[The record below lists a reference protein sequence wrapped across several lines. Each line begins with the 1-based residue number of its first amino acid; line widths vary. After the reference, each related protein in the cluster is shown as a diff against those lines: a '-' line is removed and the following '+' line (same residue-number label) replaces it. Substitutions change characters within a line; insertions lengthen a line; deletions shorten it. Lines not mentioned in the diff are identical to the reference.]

1 MMNSQVIFLISAGC
15 IFGGAMLGLLLSGL
29 LPEGHLRDTSRD
41 TVKVVIGM
49 IATLAA
55 LVLGLLI
62 SSANSSFD
70 AVDTAITQTG
80 AKIILLDRALANY
93 GPETKDVREQLRNTV
108 IDGMEMFWP
117 EERAEGS
124 GLAGFERTTA
134 MEDLQ
139 TKIRKLS
146 PATDVQRQ
154 LLSQAEKL
162 SGDLLEARWLLIAQ
176 AQHTISMTFLVVLL
190 FWLTMLH
197 IGFGLL
203 APRNATVITA
213 LIISAL
219 SVSGA
224 ILLILEL
231 NHPLTGMIKVSSA
244 PLRKAL
250 EHLGR

>member
-1 MMNSQVIFLISAGC
+1 MIGSQIIFLISAGF
-15 IFGGAMLGLLLSGL
+15 IFAGALLGLLLSRL
-29 LPEGHLRDTSRD
+29 LPEEHLRDNSRA
-41 TVKVVIGM
+41 TVKVVTGM

-62 SSANSSFD
+62 SSANTSFD
-70 AVDTAITQTG
+70 AVDTAITQSG
-80 AKIILLDRALANY
+80 AKVILLDRALANY
-93 GPETKDVREQLRNTV
+93 GPETKDAREHLRHIV
-108 IDGMEMFWP
+108 VDGIEMFWP
-117 EERAEGS
+117 EEKAEGA
-124 GLAGFERTTA
+124 GLAGFERTNA
-134 MEDLQ
+134 MEELQ
-139 TKIRKLS
+139 TKIRGLT
-146 PATDVQRQ
+146 PGTDLQRQ
-154 LLSQAEKL
+154 LRSEGEKL
-162 SGDLLEARWLLIAQ
+162 SGEMLEARWLLIAR
-176 AQHTISMTFLVVLL
+176 AQHVVPKVFLVVLL

-224 ILLILEL
+224 MFLILEM
-231 NHPLTGMIKVSSA
+231 NQPLSGMIKVSSA